1 MENQSYNRLFKAL
14 LRGKVELSVL
24 RNYFLESIL
33 ITEDVY
39 NGIDN
44 SGFIVEAKSTCG
56 EIPGTKYSYRID
68 RPFGEQKPGNIKHIH
83 ILVKGKDMFAMNADG
98 TGHDGCHNVQIPQ
111 DVSDF
116 MTKIGFQVPSNGIIE
131 FYYAAN
137 CHLLME
143 SVNFQMLP
151 TGLAQLA
158 MFFGEIIRNS
168 HDFQLIESNI
178 PSADVVIMSQ
188 EKYGFVDVR
197 PLPIAIDQNHYQSF
211 KNFLIHALDDY
222 NNFNAD
228 VITLNDS
235 RSYSYALYVGSR

>member
-1 MENQSYNRLFKAL
+1 MEKQSYNRLFKAL
-14 LRGKVELSVL
+14 LREKVELSVL
-24 RNYFLESIL
+24 RNYYLESIL

-68 RPFGEQKPGNIKHIH
+68 RPFGEQKPGNMKHIH
-83 ILVKGKDMFAMNADG
+83 ILVKGKDMFAMNVDG

-116 MTKIGFQVPSNGIIE
+116 MTKKGFQVPSSGIIE
-131 FYYAAN
+131 FYNVESSNLLLESAN
-137 CHLLME
+137 CLA
-143 SVNFQMLP
+143 LP
-151 TGLAQLA
+151 TELNQLA
-158 MFFGEIIRNS
+158 LFFGEIIRNS
-168 HDFQLIESNI
+168 QEFQLIESNI
-178 PSADVVIMSQ
+178 PSADVIIMSKA
-188 EKYGFVDVR
+188 KYGFVDVR
-197 PLPIAIDQNHYQSF
+197 LLPIAINQNNYQTF
-211 KNFLIHALDDY
+211 KNFLVHALDDY